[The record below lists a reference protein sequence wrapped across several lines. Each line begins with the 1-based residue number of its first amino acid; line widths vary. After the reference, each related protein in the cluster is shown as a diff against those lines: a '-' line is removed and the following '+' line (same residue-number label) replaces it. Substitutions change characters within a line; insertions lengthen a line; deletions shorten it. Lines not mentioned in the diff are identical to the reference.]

1 MILEGLCKFTTIAIM
16 HTFLEIVG
24 IIVVS
29 LVALYFVIKLLGFS
43 FFGPQYNQ
51 NLRIVKERHFKR
63 KKRFKNQQL
72 IRGKYVIGEWTKKE
86 DDELMRLYN
95 QHYSI
100 DQISDILGIH
110 PNDIN
115 KRIKHHEQC
124 LKKDLS

>member
-1 MILEGLCKFTTIAIM
+1 M
-16 HTFLEIVG
+16 HTLLEIVG

-115 KRIKHHEQC
+115 KRIKHYKQC
-124 LKKDLS
+124 LKRDLS